1 MSRALILALLALLS
15 AGAAL
20 PQRAKKPPPAA
31 QPGEPPEEDESLIP
45 KEYSFNPL
53 QATKEIK
60 VGNYYFKKGNFRAAS
75 MRFEEATKWN
85 AKEAEA
91 WLRLGDAREKLKD
104 KKGAR
109 EAWQKYV
116 ELGADAKLVDEVKK
130 KLARKP

>member
-1 MSRALILALLALLS
+1 MSRALILALFVALA

-20 PQRAKKPPPAA
+20 SQPPKAAPPAA
-31 QPGEPPEEDESLIP
+31 QPGEPPEEDAGLIP

-60 VGNYYFKKGNFRAAS
+60 VGNYYFKKGNFRAAAL
-75 MRFEEATKWN
+75 RFEEAAKWN
-85 AKEAEA
+85 SGEAEA

-116 ELGADAKLVDEVKK
+116 ELGSDPKQVLEVKK
-130 KLARKP
+130 KLAGKP

>member
-1 MSRALILALLALLS
+1 MSRALILALFVALA

-20 PQRAKKPPPAA
+20 SQPRKAAPPVA
-31 QPGEPPEEDESLIP
+31 QPGEPPEEDAGMIP
-45 KEYSFNPL
+45 KEYAFNPL

-60 VGNYYFKKGNFRAAS
+60 IGNYYFKKGNFRAAA

-85 AKEAEA
+85 PGDAEA

-109 EAWQKYV
+109 ESWKKYV
-116 ELGADAKLVDEVKK
+116 ELASDPKLAEAVKK
-130 KLARKP
+130 KLAGKP